1 MGCYVCTSTFENNG
15 WPQVSAVR
23 QWPWSQTQ
31 ETLLDAPYACL
42 MENVCNGKLTLSA
55 VSALSTGVIHI
66 DRDSDIVIPRCH
78 MHTYLAYALLVTPR
92 TSVPMGFVI
101 QSTPELYVVYL
112 YNSAVLATSVPNRP
126 TCSTISCVLTRV
138 WKTFLRPR
146 PRPGRVDIPNRT
158 LDNVVEC
165 AYSRGPTGRA
175 YGAASQ
181 Q

>member
-1 MGCYVCTSTFENNG
+1 
-15 WPQVSAVR
+15 
-23 QWPWSQTQ
+23 
-31 ETLLDAPYACL
+31 
-42 MENVCNGKLTLSA
+42 MENVCNGKLSLSA
-55 VSALSTGVIHI
+55 VSALSTGVISI
-66 DRDSDIVIPRCH
+66 GTQIVILVVCYTTTTMSYAH
-78 MHTYLAYALLVTPR
+78 IAYALLVTPR
-92 TSVPMGFVI
+92 TSVPMGSVI
-101 QSTPELYVVYL
+101 QSTPGLYVAYL
-112 YNSAVLATSVPNRP
+112 YNSTVLATSVPTRP

-165 AYSRGPTGRA
+165 AYSRGPNGRA